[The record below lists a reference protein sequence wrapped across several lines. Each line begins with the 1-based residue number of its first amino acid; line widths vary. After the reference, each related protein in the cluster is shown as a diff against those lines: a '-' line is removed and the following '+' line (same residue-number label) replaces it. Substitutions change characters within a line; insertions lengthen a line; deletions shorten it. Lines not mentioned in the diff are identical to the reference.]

1 MISLANYF
9 RKWKLHRKTCKVPK
23 ETPYSAVSILK
34 PLTGVDVNLFSN
46 LETFFT
52 MQYPVVGF

>member
-1 MISLANYF
+1 M
-9 RKWKLHRKTCKVPK
+9 
-23 ETPYSAVSILK
+23 ETPYPAVSILK

-52 MQYPVVGF
+52 MEYPVVGFRLPKDGFDKNLI